1 LNGINY
7 KEERRSR
14 KREGKHKNITIS
26 SLLKGV
32 ANNSE
37 VE

>member
-7 KEERRSR
+7 KEGRGGRRR
-14 KREGKHKNITIS
+14 GGHNNITIS
-26 SLLKGV
+26 SLMKGV

-37 VE
+37 AE